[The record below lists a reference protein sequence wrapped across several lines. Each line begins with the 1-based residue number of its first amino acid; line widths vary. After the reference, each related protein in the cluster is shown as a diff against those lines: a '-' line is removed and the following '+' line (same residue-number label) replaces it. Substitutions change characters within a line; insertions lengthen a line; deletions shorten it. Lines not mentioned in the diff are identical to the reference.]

1 MARLLG
7 MYIDR
12 SVLSDYPYRG
22 QFLRFVVDESKPL
35 DEQVEEKVVVFETEC
50 DITESSHS
58 WSNNFIW
65 AKYAVYFPYDKDKD
79 TITVQMGDLF
89 ESTINGMPVNGN
101 FKEWHTD
108 LVMAAVPSLDEFL
121 YHFIIDT
128 TEANS

>member
-1 MARLLG
+1 

-12 SVLSDYPYRG
+12 SVLSDYPYHG

-65 AKYAVYFPYDKDKD
+65 AKYAVYFPYDKDND
-79 TITVQMGDLF
+79 TIIVKMGDLF
-89 ESTINGMPVNGN
+89 EATINGMPVNGKVVGV
-101 FKEWHTD
+101 FPSQLGGITCYVQDTD
-108 LVMAAVPSLDEFL
+108 V
-121 YHFIIDT
+121 
-128 TEANS
+128 